1 MGVAIAHLRCPR
13 PTLCALLFD
22 LAGCCRRDAGMWAMR
37 LLVFPIS
44 NRLTV
49 LLEKHGGFAASVQ
62 SIVNYPK
69 PSFTPTQT
77 SNIHDYCTSPTC
89 RRVPFPST
97 GLFLCRDTLLPP
109 DPPRVTQTLTEKIV
123 QHYSL
128 GLSKD
133 QYVKAGDYV
142 VLSPHHCMTR

>member
-1 MGVAIAHLRCPR
+1 
-13 PTLCALLFD
+13 
-22 LAGCCRRDAGMWAMR
+22 MWAMR
-37 LLVFPIS
+37 LLVFPTS

-62 SIVNYPK
+62 SIANYPK

-97 GLFLCRDTLLPP
+97 GLFLCRDTLLPS
-109 DPPRVTQTLTEKIV
+109 DPPPGRSDFDGKDRSTLLAWLV
-123 QHYSL
+123 QRSICKSWGLCCVESTSL
-128 GLSKD
+128 HDTITHGLLLKV
-133 QYVKAGDYV
+133 YVNW
-142 VLSPHHCMTR
+142 SF